1 MEVLCKTVT
10 GILNCR
16 REALIQFHDM
26 LHRFITER
34 GTGTVSL
41 EAKLP
46 QQLMYIQEKV
56 LCKTLSDI
64 HKAYDHLVRGCCLDI
79 LVA

>member
-1 MEVLCKTVT
+1 MD
-10 GILNCR
+10 ILNFCI
-16 REALIQFHDM
+16 EAVIQFHDM
-26 LHRFITER
+26 LHGFITKR
-34 GTGTVSL
+34 GTSTASL

-46 QQLMYIQEKV
+46 QQLIDIQEKV